1 MSALPASVSSSW
13 IPEDDLLLKN
23 AIESGA
29 SLEAL
34 AKGAVRF
41 SRKFTVRE
49 LQDRWRALLYDP
61 VISDQAAARMIEV
74 ELSSKSNKLDNSVE
88 NKSAKRKFES
98 VRSSYYAMRKRTC
111 NNHVTNSSGVSFLG
125 SPNCNDCIQ
134 NRGGYDEL
142 VGPRE
147 DCVQNQFGF
156 SDLGI
161 GSVGKRSQEDDLKV
175 TPKKDCFGEKVENL
189 ERNDVSRGSPRVICA
204 APDKFGHPSGVEGI
218 KPYSVG
224 CLSPQPDMPLWKTME
239 DIPAAVMPV
248 NDGLGDKGQHVEG
261 VIEHPEDVDGNKMC
275 ESGYDIVPSDMMLK
289 DGYEINN
296 SVISCGDL
304 AETDALLNFDGD
316 TIDKSCYES
325 VNSLLLNS
333 PNDVCEDDTSKTK
346 EPETLVSDVC
356 PGASQAA
363 YPAKLD
369 EVPDQHSHSGHAEQ
383 SHFGNPE
390 INLPSSASVSSPHS
404 PELHDEVICCMLNS
418 EDPEIPC
425 NDDVLLGKALAT
437 EECHRVGSDQASSF
451 ANQKDSKEE
460 LSLIQTE
467 DSLTQCFTAPKMV
480 GLDVLSESSQG
491 VKSDFH
497 DGQCHVMSRQ
507 SQISLVEPYKF
518 KSAHAIPNSAAD
530 VAAKEEAS
538 DECCTRDIS
547 TYAESSSIVDTVL
560 EPEASKTTSDQMEYE
575 SDDNVP
581 SFSDIEA
588 MILEMDLCPEEFDSF
603 IGREV
608 SRYQDEHSRRTIIR
622 LEQGARSSMQ
632 RAIAS
637 RGALAVLY
645 GLHMKYYIKEPE
657 VILGRSTMDV
667 DVDIDLGREG
677 RANKISRRQA
687 IIKLEEDGS
696 FSLKNLGKSCIFLN
710 GKEVSSGQLTALGSS
725 SVIEIRDMAFAFE
738 INPNSVKR
746 HLAKITP
753 KNQENKTVFDW
764 SVEPKKVLT
773 ALSWCNGII
782 TCLSKQ
788 KKENVTSY
796 TGIGT

>member
-1 MSALPASVSSSW
+1 MSALLPASVSSSSSSW

-61 VISDQAAARMIEV
+61 VISDQAAACMIEI
-74 ELSSKSNKLDNSVE
+74 ELSSKSNIFDNSVE

-98 VRSSYYAMRKRTC
+98 VRRSYYAMRKRKRIC

-142 VGPRE
+142 VGPCE
-147 DCVQNQFGF
+147 DCVQNQLGFG
-156 SDLGI
+156 DLRI

-175 TPKKDCFGEKVENL
+175 TSKKDCLGEKVENL
-189 ERNDVSRGSPRVICA
+189 ERNDVSRGSPHVIFA
-204 APDKFGHPSGVEGI
+204 ASDKFGHQSGVEGI
-218 KPYSVG
+218 KPYSVE
-224 CLSPQPDMPLWKTME
+224 CSSPQPDMPLWKTME
-239 DIPAAVMPV
+239 DVPAAVMPV
-248 NDGLGDKGQHVEG
+248 NDGLGDKSQHAG
-261 VIEHPEDVDGNKMC
+261 VIEHPEDVDGKKMC
-275 ESGYDIVPSDMMLK
+275 QSGYDVVPSDMMLK

-296 SVISCGDL
+296 SVAISCGDL

-316 TIDKSCYES
+316 VIDKSCYES

-333 PNDVCEDDTSKTK
+333 PNDVREDNTSKTK
-346 EPETLVSDVC
+346 EPEALVSDVC
-356 PGASQAA
+356 PGTSEAA
-363 YPAKLD
+363 YPAKLY

-390 INLPSSASVSSPHS
+390 INLPSSASLSNSHS

-437 EECHRVGSDQASSF
+437 EECHRVGSDQASSL
-451 ANQKDSKEE
+451 ANLKDSKEE

-467 DSLTQCFTAPKMV
+467 DNITQCFTAPKMV
-480 GLDVLSESSQG
+480 GLDILSESSHG
-491 VKSDFH
+491 VKYDFH
-497 DGQCHVMSRQ
+497 DGQGHVISRQ
-507 SQISLVEPYKF
+507 SQSSLVDLYKF
-518 KSAHAIPNSAAD
+518 KAAHTFPSSAAD
-530 VAAKEEAS
+530 GAIKEEPS
-538 DECCTRDIS
+538 DECSARDIS
-547 TYAESSSIVDTVL
+547 TYAEASSIVDTVL
-560 EPEASKTTSDQMEYE
+560 EPEANKTTSDQIEYE
-575 SDDNVP
+575 SDDDVP

-603 IGREV
+603 IRREV
-608 SRYQDEHSRRTIIR
+608 SRYQDEHSKRTIIR
-622 LEQGARSSMQ
+622 LEQGAQSAMQ

-645 GLHMKYYIKEPE
+645 GLHMKYYIKESE
-657 VILGRSTMDV
+657 VILGRATMDV

-696 FSLKNLGKSCIFLN
+696 FSLKNLGKTSIFLN
-710 GKEVSSGQLTALGSS
+710 GKEVSTGQLMALGSS

-738 INPNSVKR
+738 INPKSVKR

-753 KNQENKTVFDW
+753 KNQENRTVFDW
-764 SVEPKKVLT
+764 SEEPKKVLH
-773 ALSWCNGII
+773 G
-782 TCLSKQ
+782 
-788 KKENVTSY
+788 
-796 TGIGT
+796 

>member
-1 MSALPASVSSSW
+1 MPRASLWFQLQSPRKWKKTRLTIQKRLRLKASNHRKSSPSGSRKSLHWSSELFDQSPAVNHRPATMSTLNGSNPYVTNVPAQESSS
-13 IPEDDLLLKN
+13 
-23 AIESGA
+23 
-29 SLEAL
+29 
-34 AKGAVRF
+34 
-41 SRKFTVRE
+41 
-49 LQDRWRALLYDP
+49 
-61 VISDQAAARMIEV
+61 
-74 ELSSKSNKLDNSVE
+74 
-88 NKSAKRKFES
+88 
-98 VRSSYYAMRKRTC
+98 
-111 NNHVTNSSGVSFLG
+111 
-125 SPNCNDCIQ
+125 
-134 NRGGYDEL
+134 
-142 VGPRE
+142 
-147 DCVQNQFGF
+147 
-156 SDLGI
+156 
-161 GSVGKRSQEDDLKV
+161 
-175 TPKKDCFGEKVENL
+175 
-189 ERNDVSRGSPRVICA
+189 
-204 APDKFGHPSGVEGI
+204 
-218 KPYSVG
+218 
-224 CLSPQPDMPLWKTME
+224 
-239 DIPAAVMPV
+239 
-248 NDGLGDKGQHVEG
+248 
-261 VIEHPEDVDGNKMC
+261 
-275 ESGYDIVPSDMMLK
+275 
-289 DGYEINN
+289 
-296 SVISCGDL
+296 
-304 AETDALLNFDGD
+304 
-316 TIDKSCYES
+316 
-325 VNSLLLNS
+325 
-333 PNDVCEDDTSKTK
+333 
-346 EPETLVSDVC
+346 
-356 PGASQAA
+356 
-363 YPAKLD
+363 
-369 EVPDQHSHSGHAEQ
+369 
-383 SHFGNPE
+383 
-390 INLPSSASVSSPHS
+390 
-404 PELHDEVICCMLNS
+404 
-418 EDPEIPC
+418 
-425 NDDVLLGKALAT
+425 AT

-467 DSLTQCFTAPKMV
+467 DSLTQCFTAPKM
-480 GLDVLSESSQG
+480 
-491 VKSDFH
+491 
-497 DGQCHVMSRQ
+497 

-764 SVEPKKVLT
+764 SVEPKKVLH
-773 ALSWCNGII
+773 G
-782 TCLSKQ
+782 
-788 KKENVTSY
+788 
-796 TGIGT
+796 